1 MDAHDFAEEIE
12 PIYKL
17 DPTKYLVPVLFF
29 GPNNQIH
36 GLREAIVLAV
46 KLNRTLALPP
56 FHKHKGVITENKPY
70 ADLVEATHRIDERAL
85 RHLLPIVRIEDL
97 REKCGSWFGVA
108 FLARQVTCSGN
119 MFERLSSFEV
129 IKTAA
134 LKCLRQFF

>member
-1 MDAHDFAEEIE
+1 M
-12 PIYKL
+12 
-17 DPTKYLVPVLFF
+17 LFF

-36 GLREAIVLAV
+36 GLREAIVLAI

-56 FHKHKGVITENKPY
+56 FHKHKGAITENKPY

-129 IKTAA
+129 
-134 LKCLRQFF
+134 RF